1 MGGTFPHRS
10 FLSRFLEATN
20 MTTMRESTPRGGAK
34 AKAPTAVPKPSRSG
48 VSGVKTVAKS
58 RRSAATR
65 SAAVDPQSVRDLI
78 AAEAYFLA
86 ERRGF
91 IAGHELE
98 DWVAAERVVESRR
111 EAKSA

>member
-1 MGGTFPHRS
+1 
-10 FLSRFLEATN
+10 
-20 MTTMRESTPRGGAK
+20 MTTMRESTQRGGAK
-34 AKAPTAVPKPSRSG
+34 PKAPTAVPKPSRG
-48 VSGVKTVAKS
+48 GVKTVAKS

-65 SAAVDPQSVRDLI
+65 SAALDPQSLRDLI

-98 DWVAAERVVESRR
+98 DWITAERVVESRR
-111 EAKSA
+111 VAKSA

>member
-1 MGGTFPHRS
+1 MAGDLPPDH
-10 FLSRFLEATN
+10 FLCGFLEASN
-20 MTTMRESTPRGGAK
+20 MTTMRESTTRGGAK
-34 AKAPTAVPKPSRSG
+34 AKAPASGAKPNRTA
-48 VSGVKTVAKS
+48 VKTVAKS

-65 SAAVDPQSVRDLI
+65 SAAIDTHSLRELI

-98 DWVAAERVVESRR
+98 DWVAAERAVESRLQ
-111 EAKSA
+111 S